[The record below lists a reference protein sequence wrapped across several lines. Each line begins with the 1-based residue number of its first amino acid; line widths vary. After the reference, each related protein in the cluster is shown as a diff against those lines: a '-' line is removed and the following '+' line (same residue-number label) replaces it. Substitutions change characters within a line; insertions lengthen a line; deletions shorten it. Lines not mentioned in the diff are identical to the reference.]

1 MAIILSHTHLS
12 VCSVM
17 LTLRAS
23 PKATPPLSLIKFP
36 SRLCLDNIK
45 IKKLLSS
52 ETHSRTKY
60 KDKCVHG
67 NQIAMVIVKS
77 EWLNLALLVT
87 EGEGTEVPLS
97 FICIGNC
104 THRPVITSKRKGGTY
119 CVINNIRFYSHTR
132 HT

>member
-1 MAIILSHTHLS
+1 MFRGQMANILMVALLEILYSTYCYFLHSSMYNDKEYHKNCIVAVVLSQTHLS
-12 VCSVM
+12 VCSVL

-23 PKATPPLSLIKFP
+23 PKATPPSFPIKFP

-45 IKKLLSS
+45 IKKPLSS

-77 EWLNLALLVT
+77 EWLNLRLLVT
-87 EGEGTEVPLS
+87 EG
-97 FICIGNC
+97 
-104 THRPVITSKRKGGTY
+104 
-119 CVINNIRFYSHTR
+119 
-132 HT
+132 